1 MGDILYTKKED
12 PMPSYP
18 SPSPNPSHIYQ
29 RDRLA
34 LATRPLRR
42 PRV

>member
-1 MGDILYTKKED
+1 MGDTLYTKKED
-12 PMPSYP
+12 PMPSYTP
-18 SPSPNPSHIYQ
+18 PFPNPSHIYK